1 MPLPYSSLMHP
12 NTPTF
17 VLRLATAALVALA
30 PLSAAQAPPPA
41 HGVGVGAGAVPR
53 YESAPCPVDVEP
65 GERIDCGALF
75 VPENRARPESRTLR
89 LPVMIFR
96 SRGATPAP
104 DPLLFL
110 SGGPGNSTVANRRS
124 GKGNPFLDERDYIL
138 LEQRGARYAE
148 PALLCPEMDR
158 LEGEI
163 ATGKLRG
170 EEAEAARVAA
180 AAACRR
186 TLVASGVD
194 LDGYTSQAA
203 ADDIEDL
210 RLALGL
216 RSWNLYGL
224 SYSTRLML
232 TLARR
237 HPAGVRSLVLNSVL
251 PPEVHFD
258 EVATANLWRALD
270 LVFSGC
276 AIDRECGAAFP
287 DPRRTFLQ
295 LIAAADRTLF
305 SVPLEHGSREVRGT
319 DIVSAIYDLL
329 HDSDA
334 IPLLPRFI
342 ADLAA
347 GRRSELGR
355 LLAPGSGSSSG
366 PSTLSRGLRYSVWCS
381 EEMPF
386 EDPQRVALQTSPAFE
401 LGGIDE
407 RAASVEL
414 CRAWNVAAAP
424 PIENEPVRTDI
435 PALVFAGEFD
445 PDTPPDWGR
454 QLLESMP
461 RAFYVELRGLSHG
474 AGFHPCGREITA
486 AFLRDPASPP
496 PVGCALQLRG
506 ADFGASARQ
515 GPASNP

>member
-1 MPLPYSSLMHP
+1 MQPNSSSLA
-12 NTPTF
+12 
-17 VLRLATAALVALA
+17 LGIIAAALVGLA
-30 PLSAAQAPPPA
+30 SPSAAKAQ
-41 HGVGVGAGAVPR
+41 VSAGRAVVAGGTVPR
-53 YESAPCPVDVEP
+53 YETAPCPVDVEP

-75 VPENRARPESRTLR
+75 VPENRARPGSRTLR

-96 SRGATPAP
+96 SRPARSGAPAP

-163 ATGKLRG
+163 AAGTFHRANP
-170 EEAEAARVAA
+170 ERPEAAEAARVAA
-180 AAACRR
+180 AAACRAA
-186 TLVASGVD
+186 LVASGAD

-210 RLALGL
+210 RLALGV

-232 TLARR
+232 TVARR

-258 EVATANLWRALD
+258 EVATTNLWRALD

-287 DPRRTFLQ
+287 DLRRTFLQ
-295 LIAAADRTLF
+295 LIAAADRAPF
-305 SVPLEHGSREVRGT
+305 SVPLENGSREVRGA
-319 DIVSAIYDLL
+319 DIVSAVYDQL

-347 GRRSELGR
+347 GRRSELAR
-355 LLAPGSGSSSG
+355 ILEPGSGV
-366 PSTLSRGLRYSVWCS
+366 STLSRGLRYSVWCA

-386 EDPQRVALQTSPAFE
+386 EDAQRVALQTSPGFA

-424 PIENEPVRTDI
+424 PIENEPVRTEI
-435 PALVFAGEFD
+435 PALIFAGEFD
-445 PDTPPDWGR
+445 PDTPPAWGR

-461 RAFYVELRGLSHG
+461 RAYYVELRGQSHG

-486 AFLRDPASPP
+486 AFLSDPASVPA
-496 PVGCALQLRG
+496 VGCTLQMRG
-506 ADFGASARQ
+506 ADFGASARP
-515 GPASNP
+515 GSAANN

>member
-1 MPLPYSSLMHP
+1 
-12 NTPTF
+12 
-17 VLRLATAALVALA
+17 VLTLATASLLGLALPSLA
-30 PLSAAQAPPPA
+30 KA
-41 HGVGVGAGAVPR
+41 HVPTGEEEGARVVPR
-53 YESAPCPVDVEP
+53 YECAPCPVDVEP

-75 VPENRARPESRTLR
+75 VPENRVRPGSRTLR
-89 LPVMIFR
+89 LPVMIFHSR
-96 SRGATPAP
+96 SIAPAP
-104 DPLLFL
+104 DPLLFM
-110 SGGPGNSTVANRRS
+110 SGGPGNSTVANRRT
-124 GKGNPFLDERDYIL
+124 GKGNAFLDERDYIL

-158 LEGEI
+158 LEVEI
-163 ATGKLRG
+163 AAGKLRG
-170 EEAEAARVAA
+170 ADAEGARVVSAT
-180 AAACRR
+180 ACRR
-186 TLVASGVD
+186 ALIESGID
-194 LDGYTSQAA
+194 LDGYTTQAA

-210 RLALGL
+210 RLALGI

-232 TLARR
+232 TVARR

-287 DPRRTFLQ
+287 NLRRTFVQ
-295 LIAAADRTLF
+295 LVAAADRTPF
-305 SVPLEHGSREVRGT
+305 SVPLAHGTRKVRGA
-319 DIVSAIYDLL
+319 DIVGAVYDQL
-329 HDSDA
+329 HHSDA
-334 IPLLPRFI
+334 IPLLPRFLG
-342 ADLAA
+342 DLAA
-347 GRRSELGR
+347 GRRND
-355 LLAPGSGSSSG
+355 LARFLEPGSGT
-366 PSTLSRGLRYSVWCS
+366 STLSRGLRYSVWCG

-386 EDPQRVALQTSPAFE
+386 QDPQRVALQTSPAFE

-407 RAASVEL
+407 RAASLEL
-414 CRAWNVAAAP
+414 CRVWNVAAAP
-424 PIENEPVRTDI
+424 AIENEPVKTEI
-435 PALVFAGEFD
+435 PALIFAGEFD
-445 PDTPPDWGR
+445 PDTPPEWGR

-461 RAFYVELRGLSHG
+461 RAYYVELRGLSHG

-496 PVGCALQLRG
+496 ALGCALKLRG

-515 GPASNP
+515 VPASNP